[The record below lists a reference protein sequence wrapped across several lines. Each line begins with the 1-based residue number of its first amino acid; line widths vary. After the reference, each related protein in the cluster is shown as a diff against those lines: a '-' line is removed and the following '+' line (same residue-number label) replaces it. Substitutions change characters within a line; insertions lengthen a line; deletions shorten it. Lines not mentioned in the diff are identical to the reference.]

1 MLYIYFFKWKY
12 VCIVYCF
19 GRGNFL
25 YTPFLSQ
32 RKKRKRKRISM
43 KKKIWYYILYS
54 ILAIFLFS
62 FFLILRF
69 YFLLY
74 IFLVLFF
81 SPFFV
86 LWQSLI
92 SSFFEWMKFER
103 GKRTFEAKNSG
114 SRQKLESVGWELSVL
129 PFLIKEFRR
138 MFAWCKFPHLR
149 VLGRIK
155 CHFFFLWEK
164 LFNERV
170 VLYDYSIE

>member
-1 MLYIYFFKWKY
+1 
-12 VCIVYCF
+12 
-19 GRGNFL
+19 L

-32 RKKRKRKRISM
+32 RKKEKEKGFLWRKKYDITFFTR
-43 KKKIWYYILYS
+43 YLQFFF
-54 ILAIFLFS
+54 FLFS
-62 FFLILRF
+62 SSYDFIFCCTFSWF
-69 YFLLY
+69 YFSLL
-74 IFLVLFF
+74 
-81 SPFFV
+81 FFV

>member
-1 MLYIYFFKWKY
+1 MKICMYSLLLW
-12 VCIVYCF
+12 
-19 GRGNFL
+19 
-25 YTPFLSQ
+25 
-32 RKKRKRKRISM
+32 KRKFFVHSFFIS
-43 KKKIWYYILYS
+43 KKKKKKKKDFYEEKKMILHS
-54 ILAIFLFS
+54 LLDTCNFSFS